1 MEKQIK
7 SKKRVADHGEVFTA
21 EREVNAMLDLVKQEA
36 ERVDSRFLE
45 PACGDGNFLAEILR
59 RKLAEVRRKYRK
71 SPFDYEK
78 NAVLAISSVY
88 GVDLMMDNVEACRE
102 RLFKIWDKEYKAV
115 CKKETND
122 QTREAVRFILSRNI
136 VCGNALTLMCVDEN
150 GVDTA
155 EPIVFSEWAFITG
168 TQMQR
173 KDYCLIILTKKRTA
187 TSTWKSTRRKRLTT
201 PTTNP
206 SCPLP
211 PVTTSSSLALP
222 SVPSTA
228 VSSLKIRSTTG
239 LTPMNRR
246 QRTVGS
252 APAILTLPFPEWS

>member
-21 EREVNAMLDLVKQEA
+21 EREVNAMLDLVKQET
-36 ERVDSRFLE
+36 ERIDSRFLE

-59 RKLAEVRRKYRK
+59 RKLTEVRRKYRK

-173 KDYCLIILTKKRTA
+173 KDYTFEELVNGKPTIKPA
-187 TSTWKSTRRKRLTT
+187 PTSNNQTTLFDDTSGEQMMLVMDEEADETPDPEGKFLAQYVTHYRRVQE
-201 PTTNP
+201 N
-206 SCPLP
+206 
-211 PVTTSSSLALP
+211 
-222 SVPSTA
+222 
-228 VSSLKIRSTTG
+228 G
-239 LTPMNRR
+239 
-246 QRTVGS
+246 
-252 APAILTLPFPEWS
+252 